1 MTPKL
6 FDVFV
11 TVLVFSVTG
20 MGFSF
25 NGMVFSVTGM
35 VFSVT
40 GTSFS
45 EIVVSAVLLMSSS
58 PQSWK
63 SCTEIWLQTFLFT
76 YS

>member
-11 TVLVFSVTG
+11 TDMVFSVT
-20 MGFSF
+20 
-25 NGMVFSVTGM
+25 GMVFSVTGM

-58 PQSWK
+58 PQSWE